1 MTLSITET
9 ASPFRLASAAD
20 ICEVQG
26 ILRSGGVLG
35 PEKRIAYLGLL
46 DPARGAGSEAEDRRF
61 RVFIHDVSGARPQD
75 VTVSVTSGTVISAV
89 ELDTAATGELPVLEE
104 EFEVVEQLLATDE
117 RWLKALAAR
126 NLDVSKVRVAPLS
139 AGVFEYAEE
148 RGRRILRG
156 LAFVQDFPE
165 DSAWAHPVD
174 GLVAYVDV
182 VSKEVTQVIDTGVFP
197 IPAEHGNYTDPELTG
212 PLRTTQKPISITQP
226 EGPSFTVTGGNHIE
240 WEKWSLDVGFDVREG
255 VVLHN
260 IAFRDGDRLRPIINR
275 ASIAE
280 MVVPYGDPSPVRSWQ
295 NYFDTGEYLVGQ
307 YANSLEL
314 GCDCLGDITYLSP
327 VISDAFGNPRE
338 IRNGICMHEED
349 WGILAKHSDLWSGI
363 NYTRRNRRMV
373 ISFFTT
379 IGNYDY
385 GFYWYL
391 YLDGTIEFEAK
402 ATGVVF
408 TSAFPEGGSDNISQ
422 LAPGLGAPFHQHIF
436 SARLDMA
443 IDGFTNRVEEE
454 DVVRQAMGPGNERGN
469 AFSRKRTVLT
479 RESEAVREGDARTG
493 RTWIISNPDS
503 RNRLGEPVGYKL
515 HSHNQPTLMADPGS
529 SIARRAAFATRDL
542 WVTRYAED
550 ERYPTGD
557 FVNQHSGGA
566 GLPSYIAQDRDIDGQ
581 DIVVW
586 HTFGL
591 THFPR
596 VEDWPI
602 MPVDTVG
609 FKLRPEGF
617 FDRSPVLDVPAN
629 SSQTGSHCHGLGSRR
644 DRTAAAL
651 PCGLGRDR
659 RILRGAPVAGRRKP
673 PRSVAGHH
681 DARDGGGLPAV
692 RCSPVAWRPGRVPAS
707 GDGLCPGHDCP
718 ACRPAAGRARP
729 FRGWRTRPL
738 PFRSGGGVWCRWG

>member
-1 MTLSITET
+1 MTVQTDTRTPFSPYSLAAGAEIT
-9 ASPFRLASAAD
+9 A
-20 ICEVQG
+20 VQG
-26 ILRSGGVLG
+26 ILRSAGLLG
-35 PEKRIAYLGLL
+35 DTKRIAYLGLL
-46 DPARGAGSEAEDRRF
+46 DPARNAPEGSEDRRF
-61 RVFIHDVSGARPQD
+61 RVFVHDVSGGRPAD
-75 VTVSVTSGTVISAV
+75 VTVSVSSSAVISVV
-89 ELDTAATGELPVLEE
+89 ELDTAVAGELPVLEE
-104 EFEVVEQLLATDE
+104 EFELVEELLATDE
-117 RWLKALAAR
+117 CWLEALANR
-126 NLDVSKVRVAPLS
+126 GLDVSKVRVAPLS
-139 AGVFEYAEE
+139 AGVFEYPEE
-148 RGRRILRG
+148 KGRRILRG

-182 VSKEVTQVIDTGVFP
+182 VSKEVTQVLDLGAMP

-212 PLRTTQKPISITQP
+212 PLRTTQKPINITQP

-260 IAFRDGDRLRPIINR
+260 IAFQDGDRKRSIINR

-280 MVVPYGDPSPVRSWQ
+280 MVVPYGDPSPIRSWQ

-314 GCDCLGDITYLSP
+314 GCDCLGEITYLSP

-349 WGILAKHSDLWSGI
+349 WGILAKHSDLWTGI
-363 NYTRRNRRMV
+363 NYTRRNRRLV

-408 TSAFPEGGSDNISQ
+408 TSAYPEGGSANISQ
-422 LAPGLGAPFHQHIF
+422 LAPGLGAPFHQHLF

-443 IDGFTNRVEEE
+443 IDGLTNRVEEE
-454 DVVRQAMGPGNERGN
+454 DVVRQAMGEGNERGN
-469 AFSRKRTVLT
+469 AFSRKRTLIA
-479 RESEAVREGDARTG
+479 RESEGAREADARNG
-493 RTWIISNPDS
+493 RTWVISNPQS
-503 RNRLGEPVGYKL
+503 RNRLGEPVAYKL
-515 HSHNQPTLMADPGS
+515 HAEGQPTLLADPES
-529 SIARRAAFATRDL
+529 SIARRAAFATKDL
-542 WVTRYAED
+542 WVTRHAD
-550 ERYPTGD
+550 AERYPTGD

-566 GLPSYIAQDRDIDGQ
+566 GLPAYVAQDRDLDGQ
-581 DIVVW
+581 DIVLW

-596 VEDWPI
+596 PEDWPI
-602 MPVDTVG
+602 MPVDTAG

-629 SSQTGSHCHGLGSRR
+629 AQPAGGHCHS
-644 DRTAAAL
+644 
-651 PCGLGRDR
+651 
-659 RILRGAPVAGRRKP
+659 
-673 PRSVAGHH
+673 
-681 DARDGGGLPAV
+681 
-692 RCSPVAWRPGRVPAS
+692 
-707 GDGLCPGHDCP
+707 
-718 ACRPAAGRARP
+718 
-729 FRGWRTRPL
+729 
-738 PFRSGGGVWCRWG
+738 

>member
-1 MTLSITET
+1 MTLAPADT
-9 ASPFRLASAAD
+9 ATQYRLATGAE
-20 ICEVQG
+20 ITGVQA
-26 ILRSGGVLG
+26 ILRAGGLLG
-35 PEKRIAYLGLL
+35 PQKRIAYLGLL
-46 DPARGAGSEAEDRRF
+46 DPARDAAPDSEDRRF
-61 RVFIHDVSGARPQD
+61 RVFIHDVSGGRPLD
-75 VTVSVTSGTVISAV
+75 VTVSATGGTVTSAV
-89 ELDTAATGELPVLEE
+89 ELDTAVTGELPVLEE
-104 EFEVVEQLLATDE
+104 EFAVVEELLASDE
-117 RWLKALAAR
+117 RWLKALADR

-139 AGVFEYAEE
+139 AGVFEYPEE
-148 RGRRILRG
+148 EGRRILRG

-182 VSKEVTQVIDTGVFP
+182 VGKEVTQVLDAGAFP
-197 IPAEHGNYTDPELTG
+197 VPAEHGNYTDPELTG

-226 EGPSFTVTGGNHIE
+226 EGPSFTVTGGNHVE

-260 IAFRDGDRLRPIINR
+260 IAFQDGGRKRPIINR

-307 YANSLEL
+307 YANSLEV
-314 GCDCLGDITYLSP
+314 GCDCLGEITYLSP

-349 WGILAKHSDLWSGI
+349 WGILAKHSDLWSGVT
-363 NYTRRNRRMV
+363 YTRRNRRLV

-391 YLDGTIEFEAK
+391 YLDGTIEFETK

-408 TSAFPEGGSDNISQ
+408 TSAFPEDGSDNISQ
-422 LAPGLGAPFHQHIF
+422 LAPGLGAPFHQHLF

-454 DVVRQAMGPGNERGN
+454 DVVRQPMGAGNERGN
-469 AFSRKRTVLT
+469 AFSRRRTLLA
-479 RESEAVREGDARTG
+479 RESDGVREADACNG

-503 RNRLGEPVGYKL
+503 RNRLGAPVGYKL
-515 HSHNQPTLMADPGS
+515 HAQGQPTLLADPDS
-529 SIARRAAFATRDL
+529 SIARRAAFATKDL
-542 WVTRYAED
+542 WVTRFAEG
-550 ERYPTGD
+550 ERYPAGD
-557 FVNQHSGGA
+557 FVNQHAGGA
-566 GLPSYIAQDRDIDGQ
+566 GLPAYVAQDRDIDGQ

-596 VEDWPI
+596 TEDWPI

-617 FDRSPVLDVPAN
+617 FDRSPVLDVPAG
-629 SSQTGSHCHGLGSRR
+629 SQPATGGHCHG
-644 DRTAAAL
+644 
-651 PCGLGRDR
+651 
-659 RILRGAPVAGRRKP
+659 
-673 PRSVAGHH
+673 
-681 DARDGGGLPAV
+681 
-692 RCSPVAWRPGRVPAS
+692 
-707 GDGLCPGHDCP
+707 
-718 ACRPAAGRARP
+718 
-729 FRGWRTRPL
+729 
-738 PFRSGGGVWCRWG
+738 